1 MLSRTAYGEHSQG
14 GKCSMRLFFLA
25 SACAF
30 YGVCFGI
37 SIICAY
43 KSDKERR
50 EKEDDSKR

>member
-1 MLSRTAYGEHSQG
+1 
-14 GKCSMRLFFLA
+14 MRLFFLA

-37 SIICAY
+37 SIIRAY
-43 KSDKERR
+43 KVDKERR

>member
-1 MLSRTAYGEHSQG
+1 MKMFL
-14 GKCSMRLFFLA
+14 LA

-37 SIICAY
+37 SIIRVY
-43 KSDKERR
+43 KADKERR